1 MKYIVERTGYVREK
15 QPCEE
20 AYQDVHYV
28 VERFKWAQDD
38 FSLKHQN
45 LNRKWQDVETAYQI
59 TKEGQIVKRIA
70 QEERWTIELNSLE
83 DLMRFIDK
91 YGQVVINTGQG
102 TTESPVI
109 EIYDDWREC

>member
-1 MKYIVERTGYVREK
+1 MKYIVKRTGYVREK

-20 AYQDVHYV
+20 AYPDVHYV
-28 VERFKWAQDD
+28 VERFQ
-38 FSLKHQN
+38 
-45 LNRKWQDVETAYQI
+45 RGQDVETTYQI
-59 TKEGQIVKRIA
+59 TKEGQMVKRIA
-70 QEERWTIELNSLE
+70 EEERWTIELNSLE

-91 YGQVVINTGQG
+91 YGQVVINTGLG